1 MGVYIPTPLKKYLF
15 VSWDDEI
22 PNIWKDTCSKL
33 PDHQPIYIYI
43 SLYVIYIY
51 ICICVSIYIYI
62 YIWIIHDYTTDQWLI
77 ATAAKPVAIPVLAGA
92 DPTLARPKS
101 DDMTLV
107 WRGERQSSN
116 IRKELRGVRL
126 LTCIYIYMYFRKV
139 CSTCRYCSLIDLCR

>member
-1 MGVYIPTPLKKYLF
+1 MKFPIYGKIHV
-15 VSWDDEI
+15 
-22 PNIWKDTCSKL
+22 PNFQTTN
-33 PDHQPIYIYI
+33 QYIYI
-43 SLYVIYIY
+43 SLYVLYIYIY
-51 ICICVSIYIYI
+51 ICICVSIYIYIYNI

-92 DPTLARPKS
+92 DPTLARPKR

-139 CSTCRYCSLIDLCR
+139 CSTCRYCSLIDLCVDECMRISS

>member
-1 MGVYIPTPLKKYLF
+1 MYM
-15 VSWDDEI
+15 
-22 PNIWKDTCSKL
+22 
-33 PDHQPIYIYI
+33 
-43 SLYVIYIY
+43 
-51 ICICVSIYIYI
+51 CVHIYI

-139 CSTCRYCSLIDLCR
+139 CSTCRYCSLIDLCVDECMRISS